1 MMNNQNRLLE
11 GRRVLVTGGARGL
24 GYGFAQAIGQAGA
37 RVVIADVLHDRV
49 QQAACELQALGL
61 DVQAVTVDLAQP
73 ESIQACITATLDV
86 LGGLD
91 GLVNNASIT
100 NSGGK
105 GCEDLNIDTWD
116 QVMQVNV
123 RGTWLMT
130 TACLPALR
138 ASGHGAIVNLASD
151 TPLWGAPNLLAYVAS
166 KGAIIAMTR
175 SLARELGADNIT
187 VNAIA
192 PGLVLVEA
200 TAYVP
205 EARHR
210 LYNDQ
215 RAIQRPQLPE
225 DVSGAVLFAL
235 SCLDLETV
243 MTDLSAQNDTPKS
256 WDRPTGASLES
267 WMNTRIARYETRKYD
282 WDALK
287 FQADYDPKFRRA
299 QMRYIGTGGT
309 GISTDMNTIPS
320 EHFTF
325 STMVIPAGHEGPPH
339 LHIDVEEV
347 FFVLRG
353 KLKVVLEK
361 DGERFE
367 TILTDRD
374 VISVPPGVYREEINI
389 GDEDALMCVMLGA
402 KKPITPTYPPEH
414 PLASIKRG

>member
-1 MMNNQNRLLE
+1 MMTTFNRLLE

-24 GYGFAQAIGQAGA
+24 GYAFAQAIGRAGA
-37 RVVIADVLHDRV
+37 HVVIADILAERV
-49 QQAACELQALGL
+49 QQSAAELVAEGL
-61 DVQAVTVDLAQP
+61 AVHGVTVDLAQP
-73 ESIQACITATLDV
+73 DSIDACIAETTRL

-105 GCEDLNIDTWD
+105 TCEELSLDTWD

-130 TACLPALR
+130 KACLPALR

-175 SLARELGADNIT
+175 SLARELGTDNIT

-205 EARHR
+205 EARHH
-210 LYNDQ
+210 LYNNQ

-235 SCLDLETV
+235 SDLARFITGQTLPVNGGFV
-243 MTDLSAQNDTPKS
+243 MP
-256 WDRPTGASLES
+256 
-267 WMNTRIARYETRKYD
+267 
-282 WDALK
+282 
-287 FQADYDPKFRRA
+287 
-299 QMRYIGTGGT
+299 
-309 GISTDMNTIPS
+309 
-320 EHFTF
+320 
-325 STMVIPAGHEGPPH
+325 
-339 LHIDVEEV
+339 
-347 FFVLRG
+347 
-353 KLKVVLEK
+353 
-361 DGERFE
+361 
-367 TILTDRD
+367 
-374 VISVPPGVYREEINI
+374 
-389 GDEDALMCVMLGA
+389 
-402 KKPITPTYPPEH
+402 
-414 PLASIKRG
+414 

>member
-1 MMNNQNRLLE
+1 MMTTFNRLLE

-24 GYGFAQAIGQAGA
+24 GYAFAQAIGRAGA
-37 RVVIADVLHDRV
+37 QVVIADILAERV
-49 QQAACELQALGL
+49 QQSAAELVAEGL
-61 DVQAVTVDLAQP
+61 SVHGVTVDLAQP
-73 ESIQACITATLDV
+73 DSIDACIAQTTRL

-105 GCEDLNIDTWD
+105 TCEELSLDTWD

-130 TACLPALR
+130 KACLPALR
-138 ASGHGAIVNLASD
+138 ASGQGAIVNLASD

-175 SLARELGADNIT
+175 SLARELGTDNIT

-205 EARHR
+205 QARHR

-235 SCLDLETV
+235 SDLARFITGQTLPVNGGFV
-243 MTDLSAQNDTPKS
+243 MP
-256 WDRPTGASLES
+256 
-267 WMNTRIARYETRKYD
+267 
-282 WDALK
+282 
-287 FQADYDPKFRRA
+287 
-299 QMRYIGTGGT
+299 
-309 GISTDMNTIPS
+309 
-320 EHFTF
+320 
-325 STMVIPAGHEGPPH
+325 
-339 LHIDVEEV
+339 
-347 FFVLRG
+347 
-353 KLKVVLEK
+353 
-361 DGERFE
+361 
-367 TILTDRD
+367 
-374 VISVPPGVYREEINI
+374 
-389 GDEDALMCVMLGA
+389 
-402 KKPITPTYPPEH
+402 
-414 PLASIKRG
+414 

>member
-1 MMNNQNRLLE
+1 MMTALNRLLE

-24 GYGFAQAIGQAGA
+24 GYAFAQAIGRAGA
-37 RVVIADVLHDRV
+37 QVVIADILAERV
-49 QQAACELQALGL
+49 QQSAAELVAEGL
-61 DVQAVTVDLAQP
+61 SVYGVTVDLAQP
-73 ESIQACITATLDV
+73 DSIEACIAETSRL

-105 GCEDLNIDTWD
+105 TCEELSLDTWD

-130 TACLPALR
+130 KACLPALR

-175 SLARELGADNIT
+175 SLARELGGDNIT

-235 SCLDLETV
+235 SDLARFITGQTLPVNGGFV
-243 MTDLSAQNDTPKS
+243 MP
-256 WDRPTGASLES
+256 
-267 WMNTRIARYETRKYD
+267 
-282 WDALK
+282 
-287 FQADYDPKFRRA
+287 
-299 QMRYIGTGGT
+299 
-309 GISTDMNTIPS
+309 
-320 EHFTF
+320 
-325 STMVIPAGHEGPPH
+325 
-339 LHIDVEEV
+339 
-347 FFVLRG
+347 
-353 KLKVVLEK
+353 
-361 DGERFE
+361 
-367 TILTDRD
+367 
-374 VISVPPGVYREEINI
+374 
-389 GDEDALMCVMLGA
+389 
-402 KKPITPTYPPEH
+402 
-414 PLASIKRG
+414 

>member
-1 MMNNQNRLLE
+1 MSIQNRLLE

-24 GYGFAQAIGQAGA
+24 GYAFAQAIGRAGA
-37 RVVIADVLHDRV
+37 RVVIADVLDERV
-49 QQAACELQALGL
+49 QQTACELQAQGL

-73 ESIQACITATLDV
+73 TSIQACIDSTLGL

-105 GCEDLNIDTWD
+105 GCEALSIDTWD

-138 ASGHGAIVNLASD
+138 ASGQGAIVNLASD

-235 SCLDLETV
+235 SDLARFITGQTLPVNGGFV
-243 MTDLSAQNDTPKS
+243 MP
-256 WDRPTGASLES
+256 
-267 WMNTRIARYETRKYD
+267 
-282 WDALK
+282 
-287 FQADYDPKFRRA
+287 
-299 QMRYIGTGGT
+299 
-309 GISTDMNTIPS
+309 
-320 EHFTF
+320 
-325 STMVIPAGHEGPPH
+325 
-339 LHIDVEEV
+339 
-347 FFVLRG
+347 
-353 KLKVVLEK
+353 
-361 DGERFE
+361 
-367 TILTDRD
+367 
-374 VISVPPGVYREEINI
+374 
-389 GDEDALMCVMLGA
+389 
-402 KKPITPTYPPEH
+402 
-414 PLASIKRG
+414 

>member
-1 MMNNQNRLLE
+1 MMSANTSLLE

-24 GYGFAQAIGQAGA
+24 GYAFARAIGRAGA
-37 RVVIADVLHDRV
+37 RVVIADILAERV
-49 QQAACELQALGL
+49 QQSAAELVAEGL
-61 DVQAVTVDLAQP
+61 DVHGVAVDLAQP
-73 ESIQACITATLDV
+73 ASIDACVALSLDL

-105 GCEDLNIDTWD
+105 TCEELHIDTWD

-130 TACLPALR
+130 RACLPALR
-138 ASGHGAIVNLASD
+138 RSGHGAVVNLASD

-210 LYNDQ
+210 LYNDR

-235 SCLDLETV
+235 SDLARFITGQTLPVNGGFV
-243 MTDLSAQNDTPKS
+243 MP
-256 WDRPTGASLES
+256 
-267 WMNTRIARYETRKYD
+267 
-282 WDALK
+282 
-287 FQADYDPKFRRA
+287 
-299 QMRYIGTGGT
+299 
-309 GISTDMNTIPS
+309 
-320 EHFTF
+320 
-325 STMVIPAGHEGPPH
+325 
-339 LHIDVEEV
+339 
-347 FFVLRG
+347 
-353 KLKVVLEK
+353 
-361 DGERFE
+361 
-367 TILTDRD
+367 
-374 VISVPPGVYREEINI
+374 
-389 GDEDALMCVMLGA
+389 
-402 KKPITPTYPPEH
+402 
-414 PLASIKRG
+414 